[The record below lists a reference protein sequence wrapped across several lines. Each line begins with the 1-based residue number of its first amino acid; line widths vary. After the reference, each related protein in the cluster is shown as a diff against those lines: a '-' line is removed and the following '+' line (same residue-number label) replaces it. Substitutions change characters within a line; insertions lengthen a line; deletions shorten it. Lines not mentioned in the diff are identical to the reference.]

1 MQDLSVYRQH
11 ILDIARRVLECD
23 SPSGFT
29 GNALTLTKAIAEEM
43 GYPTDVSK
51 RGALRIMVD
60 GRDNSKTVAC
70 YAHLDTLGLSLR
82 HITGNGELLFT
93 RIGGPILPT
102 LDGEYCR
109 IYTRE
114 GKVYTGTILSLSPAA
129 HVFKDASTRARDEEN
144 MYVRL
149 DVPVK
154 SKADVEALGIRCGD
168 IICIDPKTQVTDTGY
183 LKSRFIDDKAS
194 VAVLL
199 TALLAMKELGLKPK
213 YRTDIVF
220 TVYEEVGTG
229 CNWFPEELQEFLI
242 VDMGCVG
249 PELNCSE
256 QQVSICA
263 KDSSGPFD
271 YEMTS
276 RLIHMAEENDIDYAV
291 DDYPYYSSDAAVAWK
306 AGCDAPGAL
315 IGSGV
320 HASHGMERTHIDGL
334 MNTLKLVMCYLECE

>member
-1 MQDLSVYRQH
+1 MQDLSVYAQR
-11 ILDIARRVLECD
+11 ILDTAQRVLGCD

-29 GNALTLTKAIAEEM
+29 GNALALTKSIAEEM
-43 GYPTDVSK
+43 GYPTDTSK

-70 YAHLDTLGLSLR
+70 YAHMDTLGLSLR
-82 HITGNGELLFT
+82 SITGRGELLFT
-93 RIGGPILPT
+93 RIGGPVLPT

-114 GKVYTGTILSLSPAA
+114 GKVYTGTILSLSPAS

-183 LKSRFIDDKAS
+183 LKSRFIDDKGS
-194 VAVLL
+194 VSVLL
-199 TALLAMKELGLKPK
+199 TALLAMKELGLKPR
-213 YRTDIVF
+213 YRTDVVF
-220 TVYEEVGTG
+220 TVYEEVGSG
-229 CNWFPEELQEFLI
+229 CNWFPNELQEFLI

-276 RLIHMAEENDIDYAV
+276 RLIRLAEENGIDYAV

-306 AGCDAPGAL
+306 SGCDAPAGL
-315 IGSGV
+315 IGPGV

-334 MNTLKLVMCYLECE
+334 MNTLKLVMCYLDCK